1 MPSRRTT
8 TSDTPTL
15 DAPISDAPTQDAPI
29 LPEPADAPPAPAVD
43 TDGAASHPALVTA
56 ALSVVVLA
64 FSLMQ
69 TLVVPALPTLGRE
82 LGAGPQ
88 GTGWIL
94 TAFLLAGAV
103 LAPVVGNLGDR
114 FGHRRVLLA
123 TLAVFAGATLVASAA
138 PSLVVLLGARV
149 VQGVSTATFPLALAL
164 ARNLLPPP
172 RVAAAFGWISGMI
185 GLGAGAALVLGG
197 VIVEALSW
205 RWMFVLA
212 AVLIVGAAV
221 LVLLWVPAVSA
232 WSQRRRTDWPGI
244 VLLASGLVGVLLAVS
259 QGGAWGW
266 SSPRTLGVGAVGVIL
281 LVALVL
287 VERRTEAPLV
297 DVRTFRHGPLALVSV
312 LTVAVGFV
320 PYVCY
325 VALPVL
331 MQAPTATGYGH
342 GLDVTASGL
351 AMLPSAVLVFLG
363 GRCTPL
369 LVARVGAAATS
380 GVAVV
385 VMLVGS
391 VGLALWPTV
400 PWAVVVAFSVL
411 GLGNGIGYAICAQL
425 VVTWSP
431 PEEIGAAT
439 GLNSV
444 IRTVGSAA
452 AAPVVAAL
460 LAGATADGDPAGPFA
475 ASFWVAAAVSGAGVL
490 VAVALTVLSRS
501 SRPASARPSRP

>member
-1 MPSRRTT
+1 VPTGPTT
-8 TSDTPTL
+8 TTD
-15 DAPISDAPTQDAPI
+15 
-29 LPEPADAPPAPAVD
+29 DAPPRSATGSPGAVTSSAVPAVD
-43 TDGAASHPALVTA
+43 RAPGARPGLVTT

-114 FGHRRVLLA
+114 FGHRRVLLG
-123 TLAVFAGATLVASAA
+123 TLAVFAVATLAAAAA
-138 PSLVVLLGARV
+138 PNLGVLLGARV

-164 ARNLLPPP
+164 ARNLLPAP

-212 AVLIVGAAV
+212 AVLVVLAAGLVLAWVPTAAV
-221 LVLLWVPAVSA
+221 PPV
-232 WSQRRRTDWPGI
+232 RRRTDWPGI
-244 VLLASGLVGVLLAVS
+244 GLLAGGLVGVLLAVS

-266 SSPRTLGVGAVGVIL
+266 GSPRTVVVGAAGL
-281 LVALVL
+281 LLLALLVL
-287 VERRTEAPLV
+287 VELRQESPLV

-331 MQAPTATGYGH
+331 MQAPTSTGYGH

-363 GRCTPL
+363 GRFTPV
-369 LVARVGAAATS
+369 LVSRVGAPVTS
-380 GVAVV
+380 GVAVG

-391 VGLALWPTV
+391 VGLAVWPTV

-411 GLGNGIGYAICAQL
+411 GLGNGIGYVICAQL
-425 VVTWSP
+425 VVAWSP

-460 LAGATADGDPAGPFA
+460 LAAGSTSADPGRPFA
-475 ASFWVAAAVSGAGVL
+475 EAFWVATAVSAVGVV
-490 VAVALTVLSRS
+490 VAVALVVLSRRG
-501 SRPASARPSRP
+501 RPGTGRTPRA